1 MELRVLRYFLGVA
14 REQNITAAAER
25 MHVTQPTLSK
35 QLMDLEDELGAKLFI
50 RGNRKITLTE
60 AGEYL
65 RQRAQEIVDLAD
77 KTQSAFQSTE
87 ENISGD
93 VYIGCGETEHMRE
106 IIKVIKSISDK
117 YPDIRFH
124 FYSGNDEDVS
134 IRLNSGLLDFGL
146 FIGNTNL
153 DKYDYIKLP
162 VYDIWGLLMRKDDP
176 LAQKKTIKPQ
186 DLENITLLCSRQ
198 ALENNELSGW
208 LGKDFKTLNIHST
221 HNLLYNESLMVE
233 EGIGCALSIDGLVNT
248 AERNLTFRPFE
259 PEMKAD
265 LVFAWKKYQVF
276 SKAAELFLKYLQ
288 EQL

>member
-1 MELRVLRYFLGVA
+1 MLSA
-14 REQNITAAAER
+14 R
-25 MHVTQPTLSK
+25 
-35 QLMDLEDELGAKLFI
+35 
-50 RGNRKITLTE
+50 
-60 AGEYL
+60 
-65 RQRAQEIVDLAD
+65 RQIQ
-77 KTQSAFQSTE
+77 TT
-87 ENISGD
+87 
-93 VYIGCGETEHMRE
+93 
-106 IIKVIKSISDK
+106 
-117 YPDIRFH
+117 
-124 FYSGNDEDVS
+124 EDVS

-276 SKAAELFLKYLQ
+276 SKAAELFLNYLQ
-288 EQL
+288 KML